1 MLNEYRLKFFNS
13 FLYRLF
19 DLNKGI
25 FLNST
30 DSEYDLDEFNYEY
43 IEKGMI
49 VALAMYID
57 DKLAIADAVILSE
70 IKKDEGKVYL
80 SNGLC
85 FNKNGEL
92 IDPKNYNI

>member
-19 DLNKGI
+19 DLSKGI

-30 DSEYDLDEFNYEY
+30 DSEYDLDEFNYES

-49 VALAMYID
+49 VALAMYVD
-57 DKLAIADAVILSE
+57 DELSIAEAVRLSE
-70 IKKDEGKVYL
+70 IKKDEGMVYL

-85 FNKNGEL
+85 FNKKGEL
-92 IDPKNYNI
+92 IDYNI